1 VTTVATVSLAIIAAT
16 CLISV
21 AAFVV
26 FLVYLWRVLAR
37 VEAMLMLIQRS
48 LPGLMSDTRSIMTK
62 IDRDILGEVAR
73 TVTQVS
79 AVVGSG
85 VSAVTHVQT
94 TARRVTQG
102 VILSQL
108 ANAIGLLS
116 AVREGLTWFRPAGDG
131 KRR

>member
-1 VTTVATVSLAIIAAT
+1 VTTVAAVSLAIIAAT

-21 AAFVV
+21 AAFVI

-37 VEAMLMLIQRS
+37 VEAMLTLIQRS

-62 IDRDILGEVAR
+62 IDRDILGEMAR
-73 TVTQVS
+73 AVTQVT
-79 AVVGSG
+79 AVVGTG
-85 VSAVTHVQT
+85 VNAVTQVQT
-94 TARRVTQG
+94 TARRVTRG
-102 VILSQL
+102 VILSQM

-116 AVREGLTWFRPAGDG
+116 AIREGLTWFRPAGDG

>member
-1 VTTVATVSLAIIAAT
+1 VTTVAAVSLAIIAAT

-62 IDRDILGEVAR
+62 IDRDILGEMAR
-73 TVTQVS
+73 AVSQVT
-79 AVVGSG
+79 AVVGTG
-85 VSAVTHVQT
+85 VNAVTHVQT

-102 VILSQL
+102 VILSQM

-116 AVREGLTWFRPAGDG
+116 AIREGLTWFRPAGDG

>member
-1 VTTVATVSLAIIAAT
+1 VTTVAAVSLAIIAAT

-21 AAFVV
+21 GAFVV

-62 IDRDILGEVAR
+62 IDRDILGEMAR
-73 TVTQVS
+73 AVTQVT
-79 AVVGSG
+79 AVVGTG
-85 VSAVTHVQT
+85 VNAVTHVQT

-102 VILSQL
+102 VILSQM

-116 AVREGLTWFRPAGDG
+116 AIREGLTWFRPAGDG

>member
-1 VTTVATVSLAIIAAT
+1 VTTVADVSLAIIAAT
-16 CLISV
+16 CVISV
-21 AAFVV
+21 VAFVV

-48 LPGLMSDTRSIMTK
+48 LPGLVADSRSIMTK

-73 TVTQVS
+73 AVTQVTT
-79 AVVGSG
+79 VVGTG
-85 VSAVTHVQT
+85 VNAVTHVQT

-102 VILSQL
+102 VILSQV

-116 AVREGLTWFRPAGDG
+116 AIREGLTWFRPTGDG

>member
-1 VTTVATVSLAIIAAT
+1 VTTVAAVSLAIIAAT

-62 IDRDILGEVAR
+62 IDRDILGEMAR
-73 TVTQVS
+73 AVTQVT
-79 AVVGSG
+79 AVVGTG
-85 VSAVTHVQT
+85 VNAVTHVQT
-94 TARRVTQG
+94 TARRVTRG
-102 VILSQL
+102 VILSQM

-116 AVREGLTWFRPAGDG
+116 AIREGLTWFRPAGDG

>member
-1 VTTVATVSLAIIAAT
+1 MTTVAAVSLAIIAAT

-62 IDRDILGEVAR
+62 IDRDILGEMAR
-73 TVTQVS
+73 AVSQVT
-79 AVVGSG
+79 AVVGTG
-85 VSAVTHVQT
+85 VNAVTHVQT

-102 VILSQL
+102 VILSQM

-116 AVREGLTWFRPAGDG
+116 AIREGLTWFRPAGDG